1 MKLLTTA
8 CALAS
13 LIALTGCATPAAT
26 DTVAAAPA
34 KQSVDRG
41 AMVTGSR
48 IPQRNMGDSH
58 KEAPKVAA
66 SDAASDTSV
75 KK

>member
-26 DTVAAAPA
+26 DAVAPA

-48 IPQRNMGDSH
+48 IPQRNMGDAH

>member
-1 MKLLTTA
+1 MTTITTA

-13 LIALTGCATPAAT
+13 LIALSGCATPAAT
-26 DTVAAAPA
+26 DAAAPA
-34 KQSVDRG
+34 AAPANRG

-48 IPQRNMGDSH
+48 IPQRNLGDAY

-66 SDAASDTSV
+66 GAPAAEAPI